1 MFLFL
6 FVNLM
11 SCSTVSSDEESQN
24 PVVMSQ
30 DSDREI
36 ASKMFG
42 KISSILPDTSNDTSE
57 KIALGRLLYSEKKL
71 SVNQTQSCESCH
83 QLDNWGVDGLRVS
96 KGALGKEVER
106 NSPST
111 FNAWGHVAQFWD
123 GRAPTLEEQAKGPI
137 LAAGEMGMPSPEAVV
152 EVLSSD
158 SRYVEAFDGVFED
171 GLTFDNVANAIAAFE
186 RTLVTE
192 DRFDDWLSGDVELS
206 EKELRGFRAFTAVG
220 CNGCHSG
227 PLMGGQSFQKLGIVG
242 SYRPAGDDTH
252 VDLGRYNI
260 TNKVTDQE
268 VFKVPS
274 LRNVAQTG
282 PWFHDGRIE
291 TLEDA
296 IRLMS
301 RIQLGRE
308 LTEEQVSSLVAFL
321 NVLNDKQ

>member
-24 PVVMSQ
+24 PVVMPQ

-123 GRAPTLEEQAKGPI
+123 GRAPTLEE
-137 LAAGEMGMPSPEAVV
+137 
-152 EVLSSD
+152 
-158 SRYVEAFDGVFED
+158 
-171 GLTFDNVANAIAAFE
+171 
-186 RTLVTE
+186 
-192 DRFDDWLSGDVELS
+192 
-206 EKELRGFRAFTAVG
+206 
-220 CNGCHSG
+220 H
-227 PLMGGQSFQKLGIVG
+227 
-242 SYRPAGDDTH
+242 
-252 VDLGRYNI
+252 
-260 TNKVTDQE
+260 
-268 VFKVPS
+268 
-274 LRNVAQTG
+274 
-282 PWFHDGRIE
+282 
-291 TLEDA
+291 
-296 IRLMS
+296 
-301 RIQLGRE
+301 
-308 LTEEQVSSLVAFL
+308 
-321 NVLNDKQ
+321 KQRVQY